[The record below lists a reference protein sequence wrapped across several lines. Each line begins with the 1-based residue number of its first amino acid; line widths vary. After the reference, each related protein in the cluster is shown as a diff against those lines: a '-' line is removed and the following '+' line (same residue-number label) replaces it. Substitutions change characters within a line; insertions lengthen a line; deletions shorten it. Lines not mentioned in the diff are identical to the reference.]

1 MEKENNFKEFLIKYK
16 GAIIG
21 GAIAIILVCTGLFKL
36 LAAFAIIAV
45 GVFIGHYVQN
55 NKDEVKEKLKDF
67 IDKF

>member
-1 MEKENNFKEFLIKYK
+1 MEKENNVKEFLIRYK

-21 GAIAIILVCTGLFKL
+21 AAIAILVICTGLFRL
-36 LAAFAIIAV
+36 LAIFAVIAV

-55 NKDEVKEKLKDF
+55 NKDEVKEKLKEF